1 VAWFDRDGEE
11 RVSEADEEKE
21 ERRKLEIKKKT
32 LEKVIMYDDY
42 LETQT

>member
-11 RVSEADEEKE
+11 RVSETDEEKE
-21 ERRKLEIKKKT
+21 ERRKLEIKQKT